1 MSTEHNIIAL
11 IGDNTEV
18 RVFFRHE
25 PEEPMVFAGPNA
37 YPGAHAQVVIWAVQ
51 IDGDDISENLS
62 EDCLARLEERCWDY
76 IRGMK

>member
-1 MSTEHNIIAL
+1 MSTEHNIIAT

-37 YPGAHAQVVIWAVQ
+37 YPGAHAQVVIWAVK
-51 IDGDDISENLS
+51 IGEDDISEDLS
-62 EDCLARLEERCWDY
+62 GVCLARLEERCWGY
-76 IRGMK
+76 LR